1 MSSTSLLEVE
11 NRVLEL
17 EKVNK
22 LLSKT
27 TSMPNGSYK
36 SALVSDLTNFIDSGD
51 DQPAVLQLEL
61 ANLQISELESELRN
75 ALEVIPTLKHKIA
88 RLESEEIT
96 PDPDHDTET
105 LPPRNLK
112 PIIFIAFVLGIVIG
126 FQL

>member
-96 PDPDHDTET
+96 PDPDHHTET